1 MKNLLSALLVL
12 LCYFSQAQIKY
23 HFDYALVYKNS
34 TALKES
40 LYFVNSKDNSFVLYA
55 QKNKDSVHTNINFMD
70 YKGLTVNA
78 IVDTRLFF
86 QAETLN
92 NDCSSV
98 HKFSMDLF
106 HRKAK
111 EFEILKHND
120 TLINDTLYFHY
131 STKSLK
137 KLRYQ
142 KRKKINKVHFIIDKN
157 SADVKLFIYNPT
169 IYMHLR
175 NTFELPNGLLKI
187 MYYQNLDGI
196 ITFKRE
202 LAQTIKLDKFF
213 IIPED
218 CEALKSLK

>member
-1 MKNLLSALLVL
+1 MKNFLSVLLVL
-12 LCYFSQAQIKY
+12 LYYFSQAQIKY

-34 TALKES
+34 SALKES
-40 LYFVNSKDNSFVLYA
+40 LYFVNSKDNSYALYT
-55 QKNKDSVHTNINFMD
+55 QKNKDSVNTNINFMD
-70 YKGLTVNA
+70 FRGLTVNSL
-78 IVDTRLFF
+78 VDKTLFF
-86 QAETLN
+86 QAETFN

-106 HRKAK
+106 NRKAK

-142 KRKKINKVHFIIDKN
+142 KRKKLNKVHFIIDKN
-157 SADVKLFIYNPT
+157 SADFKLFIYNPT

-175 NTFELPNGLLKI
+175 NTFKLPNGLLKM
-187 MYYQNLDGI
+187 MYYQNLDGT

-202 LAQTIKLDKFF
+202 LLQTIKLDKLL

-218 CEALKSLK
+218 CEAVKSLK